1 MGDLDGG
8 VCNQYCQ
15 VQGGSELIDNLVAF
29 YKHHFNTSDLSKEN
43 VIITAGATQ
52 ALMSVFLTLLQEG
65 DEAIV
70 IEPYF
75 PWYPSAARLCQATP
89 IFVRTGVEDDFWP
102 SISAIEEKISE
113 KTKLLIFSNPS
124 NPAGRVL
131 NKDELKDLINL
142 CKKHN
147 IFLVSDEAYEGQ
159 SWRDG
164 SGHIK
169 TATVASELSSSD
181 ILITLGTA
189 SKLCSLT
196 GWRVGWIIAPTK
208 IAAGCK
214 LIHSHGIYS
223 VEMLLP
229 IVFFLL
235 PFLSEYQ

>member
-1 MGDLDGG
+1 MECYSKRVRDELGRAGGGAWADLMLKAKSYGDALVDLGQGKPDFHGSEVARRTAASYCMGDLDGG

-102 SISAIEEKISE
+102 SISAIEDKISE

-142 CKKHN
+142 CKK
-147 IFLVSDEAYEGQ
+147 
-159 SWRDG
+159 
-164 SGHIK
+164 
-169 TATVASELSSSD
+169 T
-181 ILITLGTA
+181 
-189 SKLCSLT
+189 
-196 GWRVGWIIAPTK
+196 
-208 IAAGCK
+208 
-214 LIHSHGIYS
+214 
-223 VEMLLP
+223 
-229 IVFFLL
+229 
-235 PFLSEYQ
+235 